1 MYPLDKLKHLTSWV
15 DVDIRRYFL
24 IMCMEMIPWKLETK
38 DGITLISNRPITL
51 YEIGGLYFVRDG
63 NHRVS
68 VAKSRGCEMIDAE
81 VISLQSEIKLKA
93 GMSKNKIL

>member
-1 MYPLDKLKHLTSWV
+1 M
-15 DVDIRRYFL
+15 
-24 IMCMEMIPWKLETK
+24 
-38 DGITLISNRPITL
+38 

-93 GMSKNKIL
+93 GMSKNKILKTVVEYEKREFYSETNIFSGNICNLQSHSCRFNIE